1 MFPSTLIKDK
11 AATGRSMIRIERL
24 EKSYGKVVALRGIDL
39 AVQSGEL
46 FAYLG
51 PNGAGKTTTIR
62 ILTGLT
68 RLSAGKAQLNGHDIE
83 KETLAA
89 KNQYGLVPQHIN
101 LDSELTVFEN
111 LQVHGRL
118 HHMPRSAIGSR
129 TDELLN
135 YIELGEK
142 RDTLIKNLSGGMKR
156 RVMIARA
163 LLHAPRILFL
173 DEPTVGLDA
182 NIRRRIWALI
192 KKIQQDGVTIF
203 LTTHYIEEAEFL
215 AQRVAFIDRGNIV
228 ALDTPQNLMNGIGS
242 WAMDR
247 FEADQMHTLY
257 FKTQQEATKYAAR
270 HQSGFAVRRV
280 NLEDAFLK
288 MTGKKVQ

>member
-1 MFPSTLIKDK
+1 
-11 AATGRSMIRIERL
+11 MIRIEKL
-24 EKSYGKVVALRGIDL
+24 EKAYGKVAALKGVDL
-39 AVQSGEL
+39 KVESGEL

-68 RLSAGKAQLNGHDIE
+68 RLSAGNAMLNGHDIE
-83 KETLAA
+83 KQTLAA

-101 LDSELTVFEN
+101 LDSELTVYEN
-111 LQVHGRL
+111 LHVHGRL
-118 HHMPRSAIGSR
+118 HHMPRNDIVR
-129 TDELLN
+129 RINELLN
-135 YIELGEK
+135 YIELDAK
-142 RDTLIKNLSGGMKR
+142 RNTLIKKLSGGMKR

-163 LLHAPRILFL
+163 LLHAPKILFL

-215 AQRVAFIDRGNIV
+215 ARRVAFIDEGKIV
-228 ALDTPQNLMNGIGS
+228 ALDTPQNLMRGIGS
-242 WAMDR
+242 WALDTL
-247 FEADQMHTLY
+247 EADEMQTLY
-257 FKTQQEATKYAAR
+257 FKSQQEAKQYAAG
-270 HQSGFAVRRV
+270 HQNGFAVRRV

-288 MTGKKVQ
+288 MTGKKVK